1 MHIKDS
7 TGLFEIRL
15 EFGSAIYMVFSFF
28 LTKNSILTSFE
39 HHLDQQYGKIRTSE
53 REKFEDGFEAFKLGV
68 MIQELRKENGLK
80 KKQLAEKCGTT
91 KTYISRIENNASDI
105 RLSTLM
111 RIVREGF
118 GRHLKLS
125 I

>member
-1 MHIKDS
+1 MKK
-7 TGLFEIRL
+7 T
-15 EFGSAIYMVFSFF
+15 V
-28 LTKNSILTSFE
+28 NNNLTSLE
-39 HHLDQQYGKIRTSE
+39 DHLDQQYGKIGTPE
-53 REKFEDGFEAFKLGV
+53 REKFEEGFEAFKLGV
-68 MIQELRKENGLK
+68 MIQELRKENGLTQE
-80 KKQLAEKCGTT
+80 QLAEKCGTT

-118 GRHLKLS
+118 GRHLRLS